1 MDPPSG
7 ETLPSPADTATQS
20 ASHDEALSTEAQ
32 STESLSVTEET
43 APILPVPLESRNSPP
58 APKEPPVVDQGEP
71 SSQHVSFSM
80 IMKLP
85 SLTEKKKSKRS
96 EESEIVTSSP
106 YKQSFVE
113 KKTEQNKKSKQKLVK
128 ESYGKLRCN
137 NQSARKL
144 RWRTRNQRKP
154 RMLALTLWK
163 THNVQCVM
171 DFGRTHW
178 QERIGSSVPSAK
190 TGCTKSAVA
199 L

>member
-43 APILPVPLESRNSPP
+43 APILPVPSESRNSPP
-58 APKEPPVVDQGEP
+58 APREPPVVDQGEP

-96 EESEIVTSSP
+96 KESEIVTSSP
-106 YKQSFVE
+106 YKQSLVE
-113 KKTEQNKKSKQKLVK
+113 KKTEQSKNFLAQKR
-128 ESYGKLRCN
+128 SQRKLRCN